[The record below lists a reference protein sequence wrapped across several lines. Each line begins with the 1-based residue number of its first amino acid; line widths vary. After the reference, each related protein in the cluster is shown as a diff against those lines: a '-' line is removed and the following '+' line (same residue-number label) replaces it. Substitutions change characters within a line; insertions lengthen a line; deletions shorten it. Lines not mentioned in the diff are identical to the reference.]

1 MKTPRLCHV
10 CSAITTAPDFCHE
23 CGHALCRTCMCA
35 IPAAAPE
42 HHCNALSRSRRAQ
55 VSLESNVANASSTE
69 KLATHGAAT
78 GRETTSSKRFR
89 YGDRLST
96 ESQAMP
102 PAGIRPLRTG
112 KDRLRDNPFIMADMK
127 QRGHCRFE
135 EAEASQRRRAEE
147 ERNSGFN
154 MGRDG
159 AATSKAHDD
168 KAEGD
173 SAVNLR
179 DVRAR
184 LAHARPNPPTQR
196 KAPERREWA
205 VLKKT
210 GRGEAP
216 EQVPEK
222 TPERAPEQQ
231 LPTQAPEQARPQG
244 LATAAGAQ
252 KQAALGTPQAG
263 PAMAGV
269 SRRLSR
275 LSSRK
280 RSVYQGRKLPQLSD
294 NVSVKKTAII
304 IMIRS
309 IPINSSQQQNSSRTF
324 HHEGAGSHAWQRS
337 EEALGKQAQG
347 HKTTTGKGRAGQGVT
362 PASAGAQTGGDDRAA
377 AAAAAATARGGEAVR
392 SQTVD
397 AASDEHE
404 CVWKE
409 RYLVLASEVHELRV
423 AMSDLRASELAWHEA
438 HDAALGRGDEDELG
452 LEGLTIVVHM
462 KGKDDLV
469 INTDL
474 REA

>member
-1 MKTPRLCHV
+1 
-10 CSAITTAPDFCHE
+10 
-23 CGHALCRTCMCA
+23 MCA

-42 HHCNALSRSRRAQ
+42 HRCNALSRSRRAQ

-216 EQVPEK
+216 EQVLEK

-231 LPTQAPEQARPQG
+231 LPTRAPEQARPQG

-252 KQAALGTPQAG
+252 KQVALGTPQAG
-263 PAMAGV
+263 PAMTGV
-269 SRRLSR
+269 R
-275 LSSRK
+275 
-280 RSVYQGRKLPQLSD
+280 
-294 NVSVKKTAII
+294 
-304 IMIRS
+304 
-309 IPINSSQQQNSSRTF
+309 F
-324 HHEGAGSHAWQRS
+324 GA
-337 EEALGKQAQG
+337 
-347 HKTTTGKGRAGQGVT
+347 
-362 PASAGAQTGGDDRAA
+362 AGA
-377 AAAAAATARGGEAVR
+377 
-392 SQTVD
+392 
-397 AASDEHE
+397 
-404 CVWKE
+404 
-409 RYLVLASEVHELRV
+409 
-423 AMSDLRASELAWHEA
+423 
-438 HDAALGRGDEDELG
+438 
-452 LEGLTIVVHM
+452 
-462 KGKDDLV
+462 
-469 INTDL
+469 
-474 REA
+474 